1 MFFTMNVLLVDD
13 HAVVREGVKQIL
25 SMSYE
30 EIFYGEATSEQESLN
45 MIMAEEWNIVVLDIS
60 LRHGSGLEAL
70 KKMKR
75 MRPEI
80 PVLMLS
86 IYSEEQYAIRA
97 MKAGASGYLTKGAAP
112 KELRQAVQKVVSG
125 GKYISES
132 LADRLAVY
140 ISSDSDESPH
150 EWLSDREFQ
159 VLRLIASG
167 KTPTEIADELSL
179 SVQTVSTYRRRI
191 LLKMNMKTSAELVAY
206 AIRNDL
212 VT

>member
-1 MFFTMNVLLVDD
+1 MNILLVDD

-25 SMSYE
+25 SMFDE
-30 EIFYGEATSEQESLN
+30 EIHFGEATSEQESLN
-45 MIMAEEWNIVVLDIS
+45 MILAEEWNIVILDIS
-60 LRHGSGLEAL
+60 LRQGSGLETL
-70 KKMKR
+70 KQMKR
-75 MRPEI
+75 IRPKV

>member
-1 MFFTMNVLLVDD
+1 MNILLVDD

-25 SMSYE
+25 SMSDE
-30 EIFYGEATSEQESLN
+30 DILYGEATSEQESLD
-45 MIMAEEWNIVVLDIS
+45 MIWTEDWSIVILDIS
-60 LRHGSGLEAL
+60 LRQGSGLDTL

-75 MRPEI
+75 IRPEV

-86 IYSEEQYAIRA
+86 IHSEEQYAIRA
-97 MKAGASGYLTKGAAP
+97 MKAGASGYLTKGTAP
-112 KELRQAVQKVVSG
+112 EELRQAVQKVVSG

-132 LADRLAVY
+132 LADKLAVY
-140 ISSDSDESPH
+140 VGSDSDESPH
-150 EWLSDREFQ
+150 ESLSDREFQ

-191 LLKMNMKTSAELVAY
+191 LSKMNMRTSAELVAY